1 MRMNCC
7 EATGIRIDTARFVPA
22 NVFFKNSGV
31 TAERTVECYE
41 LVLFLKPGGA
51 AVINGKKYPIA
62 AGSVRFH
69 RPGDRVY
76 SYRFNEIYVLH
87 FRVEDEQR
95 GKALFGG
102 FPAFVTLPDFAEE
115 AQLFRTLIAALVER
129 DDFTCICSLWKLLGS
144 IREQYREQK
153 ENQEQKTTGQ
163 IKKYIEDHFA
173 ARLTLDVLAGEF
185 HLHPVYLQRKFEAE
199 MGLTPTEY
207 QRRVRLSKAKAYLAS
222 TDMTIDAIAEL
233 CGFANASHFISVFK
247 RSEQLTPLQYRRE
260 NNLLV

>member
-1 MRMNCC
+1 MPRWWNG
-7 EATGIRIDTARFVPA
+7 TTLRV
-22 NVFFKNSGV
+22 S
-31 TAERTVECYE
+31 
-41 LVLFLKPGGA
+41 VLF
-51 AVINGKKYPIA
+51 
-62 AGSVRFH
+62 
-69 RPGDRVY
+69 
-76 SYRFNEIYVLH
+76 
-87 FRVEDEQR
+87 
-95 GKALFGG
+95 
-102 FPAFVTLPDFAEE
+102 
-115 AQLFRTLIAALVER
+115 
-129 DDFTCICSLWKLLGS
+129 GS

-199 MGLTPTEY
+199 IGLTPTEY

-247 RSEQLTPLQYRRE
+247 RSEQLTPLQYRQE
-260 NNLLV
+260 NNLLI